1 MSVFDDLV
9 GQRSVR
15 DQLERAALAARS
27 TGGPSENSAMSQA
40 WLFTGPPGSG
50 RSVAARMFAA
60 ALECTSDV
68 PGCGECHACKT
79 VMGGT
84 HPDVEVVATQGV
96 TISVDQTRQLVSRSF
111 VSPGAGRWR
120 ILIVEDADRMS
131 ERTTN
136 VLLKAIEEPPPFTV
150 WMLCTPSPEDVMTTI
165 RSRCR
170 VLTLAVPRA
179 EDIAELLV
187 RRLGVNSEDAI
198 MAARASQS
206 HIGVARAL
214 LTDQAVREQRRAV
227 IHMALSVRGVADAAL
242 GAKRVMAAAEAEVK
256 ERSEQLDARELA
268 DLKRSLG
275 VDEGARVPPAIRAQL
290 RELAENQKRRQTRL
304 RRDSI
309 DRAMVTILSAYR
321 DVLTVQLGAAV
332 ELVNSDFTEDVFR
345 MARGSSAAQSVERMD
360 AIAQARIRL
369 AANADPLLTTEAML
383 VALRP

>member
-1 MSVFDDLV
+1 
-9 GQRSVR
+9 
-15 DQLERAALAARS
+15 
-27 TGGPSENSAMSQA
+27 
-40 WLFTGPPGSG
+40 
-50 RSVAARMFAA
+50 
-60 ALECTSDV
+60 
-68 PGCGECHACKT
+68 
-79 VMGGT
+79 
-84 HPDVEVVATQGV
+84 
-96 TISVDQTRQLVSRSF
+96 
-111 VSPGAGRWR
+111 
-120 ILIVEDADRMS
+120 MS

-309 DRAMVTILSAYR
+309 DRAMVTVLSAYR